1 MIVPVK
7 GFIFFIMSKEKG
19 KIHREN
25 CAQKINTILSV
36 LCVFYVAAGVS
47 TLVCAFHS

>member
-1 MIVPVK
+1 MYDSTSK
-7 GFIFFIMSKEKG
+7 GIFYVMSKEKG
-19 KIHREN
+19 KIHGEN

-36 LCVFYVAAGVS
+36 LCVFYAAAVIS